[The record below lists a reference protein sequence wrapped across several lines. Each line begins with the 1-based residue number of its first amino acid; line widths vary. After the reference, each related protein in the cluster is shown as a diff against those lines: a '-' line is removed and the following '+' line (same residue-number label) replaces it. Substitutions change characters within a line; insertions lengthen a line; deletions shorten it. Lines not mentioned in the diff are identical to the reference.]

1 MVFFDG
7 RLKFPSKSP
16 KNKRFTAKPHLC
28 RICFFQAKKSVE
40 KIKKGTEKK
49 RKAKKKKMKK
59 ARTRKRRISGF
70 ILRRSVIVGVLIL
83 IQLLFL
89 MLIVAKMAEK
99 FVFIYSVLLVFS
111 LSAVIYIVGAKINP
125 AYKLAWAILIL
136 SFPIFGGMFYLMFG
150 TSRVSSGIKK
160 KLELQSKVIKP
171 PKTPEKI
178 KSEARR
184 KSENFYSLINYT
196 DNFYPAYCGESSEYY
211 KNGEAF
217 YEALLAELKAAKKYI
232 FLEYFIIKEGKMWD
246 GILEILKEKA
256 QNGVDVR
263 IIYDDCGCMGGL
275 PLKYY
280 EYLGNFGIKARAFN
294 TFRPSLSITMNNRD
308 HRKILII
315 DGKTA
320 FTGGI
325 NLADEYINEISLHG
339 YWKDN
344 AVKLTGEC
352 VNSFVL
358 MFFEMWNLIKFDE
371 KSPEKY
377 FCNGNKSDCD
387 DGFVQ
392 PYADQPYDDDTVGEN
407 IYLNLINKAKSR
419 IFITTPYL
427 IIDNEL
433 TQALILASKSGVK
446 ITIITPGIP
455 DKRYVHT
462 LTRSAYPLLLENGI
476 EIYEYEKGFIHA
488 KTFLCDDE
496 IATVGSVNMDYRS
509 LYLHFECGV
518 LLYGQRVLSDI
529 KKDFEKIISDSRK
542 ITVEECKKA
551 GFFVRLLR
559 SILRVFAPLM

>member
-1 MVFFDG
+1 
-7 RLKFPSKSP
+7 
-16 KNKRFTAKPHLC
+16 
-28 RICFFQAKKSVE
+28 
-40 KIKKGTEKK
+40 
-49 RKAKKKKMKK
+49 MKK
-59 ARTRKRRISGF
+59 TRKRKISGF

-89 MLIVAKMAEK
+89 MFAIFKMAK
-99 FVFIYSVLLVFS
+99 NFVFMYTVLLIFS

-160 KLELQSKVIKP
+160 KLELQSEVIKP
-171 PKTPEKI
+171 PKTPEEIREKTRLESNGI
-178 KSEARR
+178 
-184 KSENFYSLINYT
+184 YSLVNYT
-196 DNFYPAYCGESSEYY
+196 DNFYPAYYGEESEYY
-211 KNGEAF
+211 KNGEEF
-217 YEALLAELKAAKKYI
+217 YKALLAELKKAEKYI

-246 GILEILKEKA
+246 GILKILKEKA
-256 QNGVDVR
+256 KNGVDVR

-275 PLKYY
+275 PLKYC
-280 EYLGNFGIKARAFN
+280 EYLADFGIKARAFN
-294 TFRPSLSITMNNRD
+294 TFRPSLSVTMNNRD
-308 HRKILII
+308 HRKIAII

-325 NLADEYINEISLHG
+325 NLADEYINEISLYG

-344 AVKLTGEC
+344 AVKVTGKC

-371 KSPEKY
+371 NAPEKY
-377 FCNGNKSDCD
+377 FFGENNGSPA

-419 IFITTPYL
+419 LLITTPYL

-446 ITIITPGIP
+446 ITIVTPGIP

-462 LTRSAYPLLLENGI
+462 LTRSAYLQLLENGI

-518 LLYGQRVLSDI
+518 LLYRQRVLEDI
-529 KKDFEKIISDSRK
+529 KKDFEEIIRTSRK
-542 ITVEECKKA
+542 ITAEDCRKT
-551 GFFVRLLR
+551 GFFVRIVR

>member
-1 MVFFDG
+1 
-7 RLKFPSKSP
+7 
-16 KNKRFTAKPHLC
+16 
-28 RICFFQAKKSVE
+28 
-40 KIKKGTEKK
+40 
-49 RKAKKKKMKK
+49 MKK
-59 ARTRKRRISGF
+59 TRKRKLSEF
-70 ILRRSVIVGVLIL
+70 IFRKSVIVGGLIL

-89 MLIVAKMAEK
+89 MFAVFKMAK
-99 FVFIYSVLLVFS
+99 NFVFIYAVLLIFS
-111 LSAVIYIVGAKINP
+111 LMAVIYIVGAKINP

-150 TSRVSSGIKK
+150 MSRVNSKIKK
-160 KLELQSKVIKP
+160 KLELQSAVIKP
-171 PKTPEKI
+171 
-178 KSEARR
+178 ARTYR
-184 KSENFYSLINYT
+184 EIIDDAKKESDNVYSLMRYT
-196 DNFYPAYCGESSEYY
+196 NNFYPAYYGENSEYY
-211 KNGEAF
+211 KNGEEF
-217 YEALLAELKAAKKYI
+217 YDSLLYELENAEKYI
-232 FLEYFIIKEGKMWD
+232 FMEYFIIKEGRMWD
-246 GILEILKEKA
+246 GILDILKDKA
-256 QNGVDVR
+256 KKGIDIR

-280 EYLGNFGIKARAFN
+280 EYLESLGIKARAFN

-325 NLADEYINEISLHG
+325 NIADEYINEVNLYGH
-339 YWKDN
+339 WKDN
-344 AVKLTGEC
+344 AVKVTGRC

-371 KSPEKY
+371 KNPEKY
-377 FCNGNKSDCD
+377 FGRNPDKDYT

-419 IFITTPYL
+419 LMITTPYL

-455 DKRYVHT
+455 DKWYVHA
-462 LTRSAYPLLLENGI
+462 LTKSAYLQFLEAGI
-476 EIYEYEKGFIHA
+476 EIYEYENGFIHA

-496 IATVGSVNMDYRS
+496 IATVGSVNLDYRS

-518 LLYGQRVLSDI
+518 LLYRQKVLRDI
-529 KKDFEKIISDSRK
+529 KRDFEQTIAISRK
-542 ITVEECKKA
+542 VEISECKKI
-551 GFFVRLLR
+551 GFFIKILR